1 MFNYALYKSIDL
13 DPSEVA
19 CSKWLSSDFLKGG
32 LIQITPADPFEED
45 KGESRSMVT
54 SIIGTPQLATP
65 TVEAPSASLH
75 MGKSG

>member
-1 MFNYALYKSIDL
+1 LYKSLDL

-19 CSKWLSSDFLKGG
+19 CAKWLSSDFLKGG

-54 SIIGTPQLATP
+54 SIVGTPQLSTP
-65 TVEAPSASLH
+65 TVEAQMPSASLS
-75 MGKSG
+75 SGIDN